1 MAELIASGAGLRRLA
16 SRVSL
21 IVAVGLVVVKLG
33 AWLMTGSVALLAS
46 AADAL
51 VDTAA
56 SLVTFFWLRYAERPP
71 DLEHR
76 FGHGV
81 NGGVK
86 SGHWGGV
93 KVGHLGVS

>member
-1 MAELIASGAGLRRLA
+1 MAGRKVSGAELRRLA

-33 AWLMTGSVALLAS
+33 AWLMTDSVALLAS

-51 VDTAA
+51 LDTAA
-56 SLVTFFWLRYAERPP
+56 SLVTFFWVRYAERPP

-76 FGHGV
+76 FGHGKGEAV
-81 NGGVK
+81 AAFAEAA
-86 SGHWGGV
+86 
-93 KVGHLGVS
+93 